1 MGSETR
7 HARAGV
13 PQVQAGPGDSLA
25 GGALQGVP
33 SQGQVCLRA
42 DPVEGGLGQR
52 VCGEAK
58 GAANIKRGHPDGT
71 SCWQTRCRASSQAG
85 AIQSIARATTS
96 LQSIARATPPPSYST
111 TTPRHT
117 SHLQPNTT

>member
-1 MGSETR
+1 M
-7 HARAGV
+7 
-13 PQVQAGPGDSLA
+13 QAGPGDSLA

-58 GAANIKRGHPDGT
+58 GLSH
-71 SCWQTRCRASSQAG
+71 SSQYSCRNAVPLLG
-85 AIQSIARATTS
+85 NQHSLKAFVWAKSDSTVFAWIGFLQVQSIIEHANKNYNS
-96 LQSIARATPPPSYST
+96 VSPVLLPFG
-111 TTPRHT
+111 
-117 SHLQPNTT
+117 NV

>member
-1 MGSETR
+1 M
-7 HARAGV
+7 
-13 PQVQAGPGDSLA
+13 QAGPGDSLA

-58 GAANIKRGHPDGT
+58 GLSH
-71 SCWQTRCRASSQAG
+71 SSQYSCRNAVPLLG
-85 AIQSIARATTS
+85 NQHSLKAFVWAKSDSTVFAWIGFLQVQSFGT
-96 LQSIARATPPPSYST
+96 LQQSFDP
-111 TTPRHT
+111 
-117 SHLQPNTT
+117 L